1 MPTAPSGSSLVSSTS
16 ACAATASRSPGHQF
30 PDFEQVVEQGDGY
43 DVVRKHEKEAAE
55 VAEETD
61 PRS

>member
-1 MPTAPSGSSLVSSTS
+1 VIAK
-16 ACAATASRSPGHQF
+16 GHEF
-30 PDFEQVVEQGDGY
+30 PEAERVVEQADGY
-43 DVVRKHEKEAAE
+43 DVVRKQQSEAAE